1 MAGNVETIKR
11 GFDAFNSGDVQT
23 VMETWTDDVRWEGS
37 NAEGLPGSGRHE
49 GKDAVMRMLGEVT
62 EQWESFNPTP
72 DEFIEQGDTVVVL
85 GHTEGRTKSGTEVK
99 VPFVH
104 VWRMQDG
111 KGREV
116 LALTDTL
123 EVARAL
129 GIS

>member
-37 NAEGLPGSGRHE
+37 NAEGR
-49 GKDAVMRMLGEVT
+49 A
-62 EQWESFNPTP
+62 
-72 DEFIEQGDTVVVL
+72 
-85 GHTEGRTKSGTEVK
+85 KSGTEVK

-104 VWRMQDG
+104 VWRMQNG
-111 KGREV
+111 KGREG

-129 GIS
+129 GVS